1 MKDIPDR
8 SGVTVTKKEGSVSVK
23 RDLPS
28 GRWILTLIA
37 GVCLLMLT
45 FALCLYGEEKSISG
59 EAIAAIITAVFTSY
73 FHKERTEK

>member
-1 MKDIPDR
+1 MNEVKV
-8 SGVTVTKKEGSVSVK
+8 GNVSVK
-23 RDLPS
+23 KDLPS

-59 EAIAAIITAVFTSY
+59 EAIASIITAVFTAY
-73 FHKERTEK
+73 FHKNRTDGN